1 MAKRILIADDN
12 SAMRN
17 HIRTCLESCPGF
29 AICQEAVDGME
40 AIHMARQEK
49 PDLIVLDLCMPGLN
63 GLEAAAILKCLLPS
77 VPIILFTLHKEIVTE
92 KQAKASGISSVISKT
107 AQVEELLQEAQRL
120 TAIARST
127 SA

>member
-1 MAKRILIADDN
+1 
-12 SAMRN
+12 
-17 HIRTCLESCPGF
+17 
-29 AICQEAVDGME
+29 ME

-120 TAIARST
+120 TAIAGPA